1 MTMDKIN
8 SKVLKM
14 DYESILSSLELMQGY
29 AKSER
34 NKEIKKEKDTAE
46 TKIDKAANEI
56 EKSKI
61 ENELAKTISDINN
74 TPFDFQDF
82 WRD

>member
-34 NKEIKKEKDTAE
+34 NKEIKKEKDTA
-46 TKIDKAANEI
+46 
-56 EKSKI
+56 
-61 ENELAKTISDINN
+61 
-74 TPFDFQDF
+74 
-82 WRD
+82 

>member
-1 MTMDKIN
+1 M
-8 SKVLKM
+8 
-14 DYESILSSLELMQGY
+14 
-29 AKSER
+29 
-34 NKEIKKEKDTAE
+34 
-46 TKIDKAANEI
+46 KIDKAANEI